1 MFSAW
6 IEVQSPGS
14 SSVAPSSSSPWCL
27 LASSWLERRHVPSLS
42 GSVRRK
48 AAFHV
53 SLEACSTGSGTSS
66 RISRIARPTSRVRST
81 SYGKPS
87 GVLTSRTHRET
98 VEKATQ
104 QTARKSATRI
114 ATARHKAEAPQT
126 GQLQRFPATRLQGG
140 VDPSSMFSMT
150 NVEVK
155 SFDSAG
161 IKNVLPDDLGEA
173 AIVEF
178 GDVKVTRMRIKPG
191 WRWSHHI
198 KPMVGTDSCQVRH
211 LGVVTQGCVR
221 VVHDDGTETT
231 YGAGDAYS
239 VMPGHDAWVEGD
251 ETVEGFE
258 FGGSWADQ
266 L

>member
-1 MFSAW
+1 MSPDDPRAPGYLDLARS
-6 IEVQSPGS
+6 ILGPHRASPGR
-14 SSVAPSSSSPWCL
+14 AG
-27 LASSWLERRHVPSLS
+27 ARR
-42 GSVRRK
+42 
-48 AAFHV
+48 
-53 SLEACSTGSGTSS
+53 GSGRLGSS
-66 RISRIARPTSRVRST
+66 
-81 SYGKPS
+81 
-87 GVLTSRTHRET
+87 
-98 VEKATQ
+98 
-104 QTARKSATRI
+104 
-114 ATARHKAEAPQT
+114 AEAPQT
-126 GQLQRFPATRLQGG
+126 DQLQRIPATRLQGG

-211 LGVVTQGCVR
+211 LGVVTQGRVR